1 MLGGMLTKDRKPP
14 DGFSD
19 WDSFYEHGAR
29 EILPKL
35 EPRSPAVHVR
45 DVVNTPRAAPRVAT
59 PGSSRSQAEVHERVA
74 EHILEGDVFDLV
86 ATILRDLVT
95 PFVVLNYGADAAV
108 PGCAPQLEA
117 NGQRAFQLEGLKV
130 GPGR

>member
-45 DVVNTPRAAPRVAT
+45 DVVNTTRRAFEQASGGKTPTVA
-59 PGSSRSQAEVHERVA
+59 
-74 EHILEGDVFDLV
+74 DLV
-86 ATILRDLVT
+86 AAIHR
-95 PFVVLNYGADAAV
+95 GA
-108 PGCAPQLEA
+108 
-117 NGQRAFQLEGLKV
+117 R
-130 GPGR
+130 

>member
-35 EPRSPAVHVR
+35 ERAPSPYDHVR
-45 DVVNTPRAAPRVAT
+45 QRAALR
-59 PGSSRSQAEVHERVA
+59 GRH
-74 EHILEGDVFDLV
+74 GDVCIDEAAHHVRLEASGGKTPTVADLV
-86 ATILRDLVT
+86 AAIHR
-95 PFVVLNYGADAAV
+95 GA
-108 PGCAPQLEA
+108 
-117 NGQRAFQLEGLKV
+117 R
-130 GPGR
+130 

>member
-35 EPRSPAVHVR
+35 ERAPSPYDHVL
-45 DVVNTPRAAPRVAT
+45 
-59 PGSSRSQAEVHERVA
+59 SH
-74 EHILEGDVFDLV
+74 
-86 ATILRDLVT
+86 
-95 PFVVLNYGADAAV
+95 ADD
-108 PGCAPQLEA
+108 
-117 NGQRAFQLEGLKV
+117 
-130 GPGR
+130 

>member
-35 EPRSPAVHVR
+35 ERALSHVW
-45 DVVNTPRAAPRVAT
+45 DVVNTGVP
-59 PGSSRSQAEVHERVA
+59 
-74 EHILEGDVFDLV
+74 VF
-86 ATILRDLVT
+86 LRD
-95 PFVVLNYGADAAV
+95 A
-108 PGCAPQLEA
+108 LE
-117 NGQRAFQLEGLKV
+117 NK
-130 GPGR
+130 